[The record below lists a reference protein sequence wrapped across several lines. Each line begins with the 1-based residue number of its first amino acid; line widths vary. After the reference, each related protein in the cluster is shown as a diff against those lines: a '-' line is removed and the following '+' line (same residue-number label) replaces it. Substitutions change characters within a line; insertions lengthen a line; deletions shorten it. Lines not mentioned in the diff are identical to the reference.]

1 MVDLLPWHRREL
13 KHVVSLSP
21 LPAGLLRC
29 ILVSVIVLRPCT
41 AKSFFDCG
49 PSYIPYSREQDHGVC
64 IFQLQNDELE
74 SSWDAGIID
83 GALHLTTD
91 DVYQPPVYYPPD
103 PTRRAGCAILREEVD
118 LWRPACWSY
127 ENGELLLIYEYMP
140 NGSVDKH
147 LFHER
152 QQHRG
157 HQQPVLPWERR
168 YDIVKDVAAGLHY
181 VHHEYERTVLHRDIK
196 ASNIMLDSAFRGR
209 LGDFGLARVVGFDK
223 NSFTD
228 VGVAGTW
235 GFIAPEYP
243 VSHKATRQTDVYA
256 FGVLVL
262 EVVTGRRSL
271 GKADDEFPLLVDWAW
286 WLHQEGRLLEAV
298 DAELRASEAGFDAD
312 DAARLLLLGLSCSN
326 PNPSDRPTLANVLQ
340 VVARTAPLP
349 DVPLVKPAFVW
360 PPEGAL
366 LDDDFIFYLFLSV
379 TSRDDSRYWEEE
391 ETMPSFMSSEITKRR
406 ARNVDEHKDA
416 GEIESYV

>member
-1 MVDLLPWHRREL
+1 MALPAIPDELLVEILLRLPTAADLIRASAVCVSFRRLVADRSFLRHRFKFAVPPHPPRWRQRRRL
-13 KHVVSLSP
+13 LLRLSP
-21 LPAGLLRC
+21 RPCAGL
-29 ILVSVIVLRPCT
+29 VHT
-41 AKSFFDCG
+41 G
-49 PSYIPYSREQDHGVC
+49 
-64 IFQLQNDELE
+64 N
-74 SSWDAGIID
+74 
-83 GALHLTTD
+83 
-91 DVYQPPVYYPPD
+91 
-103 PTRRAGCAILREEVD
+103 
-118 LWRPACWSY
+118 
-127 ENGELLLIYEYMP
+127 
-140 NGSVDKH
+140 KH

-228 VGVAGTW
+228 VG
-235 GFIAPEYP
+235 
-243 VSHKATRQTDVYA
+243 
-256 FGVLVL
+256 
-262 EVVTGRRSL
+262 
-271 GKADDEFPLLVDWAW
+271 FPLLVDWAW

-340 VVARTAPLP
+340 VVAKTAPLP

-366 LDDDFIFYLFLSV
+366 LDDDVDDGFAG
-379 TSRDDSRYWEEE
+379 TSRDDYRYWEEE

-406 ARNVDEHKDA
+406 ARNVDQHKDA